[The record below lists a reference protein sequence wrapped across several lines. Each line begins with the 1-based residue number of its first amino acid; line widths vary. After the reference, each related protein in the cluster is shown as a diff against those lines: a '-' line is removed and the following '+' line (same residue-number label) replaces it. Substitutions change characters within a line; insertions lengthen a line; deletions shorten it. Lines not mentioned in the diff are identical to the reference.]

1 MQLFYTPQHARVGD
15 VIPYYEDGKFHLFY
29 LKNWNPYFGSDRKDG
44 WHLLNTK
51 DMVHYG
57 PETAIGILGGT
68 GSVIKADGIYHLY
81 YCVFEQNP
89 QRQYVCHATSSDL
102 DSWTKHEEE
111 TFGPDETI
119 YLPTDWRD
127 PYVFWNEEENCWWM
141 IFAAQKKGKT
151 TRRGCVGLCKS
162 KDLHHW
168 DYCEPFYAPM
178 NAQCAFECPDFFRMG
193 DWYYLVFSSYAD
205 RYQTMYRKSRSPYG
219 PWQTPEID
227 TFDTRAF
234 YAAKTGSDGVHRYV
248 YGWNPTREV
257 NEHNFDP
264 PGYPGKDCN
273 TWDWGGSLV
282 VHELWQDE
290 NGDLF
295 VKPIP
300 QVLEAV
306 GWEEPLQ
313 MQALTGEWKL
323 EKNQAEVDAP
333 YDFGAL
339 LLNPVGETSRLSFD
353 VEVDGDCPS
362 VGIAVHVEETF
373 TVGYYLLIDFG
384 RRRIEFKSG
393 VRMTE
398 RGGQMF
404 PYEVEL
410 ERPLPSSTGRSFHVD
425 VIADGTILEAYVD
438 GKIAL
443 GTRMYDQ
450 TGGCFGLYAS
460 DGKAV
465 FRDIKV
471 FHA

>member
-1 MQLFYTPQHARVGD
+1 MDRGRRRKLIRSTRVLFMRQRREVMAFTDTFTAGIRQEKSTSTILIRRD
-15 VIPYYEDGKFHLFY
+15 IPEK
-29 LKNWNPYFGSDRKDG
+29 
-44 WHLLNTK
+44 
-51 DMVHYG
+51 
-57 PETAIGILGGT
+57 TAIPGT
-68 GSVIKADGIYHLY
+68 G
-81 YCVFEQNP
+81 
-89 QRQYVCHATSSDL
+89 
-102 DSWTKHEEE
+102 EE
-111 TFGPDETI
+111 
-119 YLPTDWRD
+119 
-127 PYVFWNEEENCWWM
+127 VWW
-141 IFAAQKKGKT
+141 
-151 TRRGCVGLCKS
+151 C
-162 KDLHHW
+162 
-168 DYCEPFYAPM
+168 
-178 NAQCAFECPDFFRMG
+178 
-193 DWYYLVFSSYAD
+193 
-205 RYQTMYRKSRSPYG
+205 
-219 PWQTPEID
+219 
-227 TFDTRAF
+227 
-234 YAAKTGSDGVHRYV
+234 
-248 YGWNPTREV
+248 
-257 NEHNFDP
+257 
-264 PGYPGKDCN
+264 
-273 TWDWGGSLV
+273 
-282 VHELWQDE
+282 

-306 GWEEPLQ
+306 GREEPLQ

-323 EKNQAEVDAP
+323 EKDQAEVDTP
-333 YDFGAL
+333 YDFSAL

-353 VEVDGDCPS
+353 VEVAGDNPS
-362 VGIAVHVEETF
+362 IGIAVHVGETF

-410 ERPLPSSTGRSFHVD
+410 ERPLPMSTGKSFHVD

-465 FRDIKV
+465 FWDIKV

>member
-1 MQLFYTPQHARVGD
+1 MSLYFRPEKAVLGD
-15 VIPYYEDGKFHLFY
+15 VIPYYDNGVFKPFY
-29 LKNWNPYFGSDRKDG
+29 LRNYRANRDEQHQDSWVMLSTTDHIHYTEHD
-44 WHLLNTK
+44 TK
-51 DMVHYG
+51 IV
-57 PETAIGILGGT
+57 GGT
-68 GSVIKADGIYHLY
+68 GSVIKVDGLYHMF
-81 YCVFEQNP
+81 YCTFRKLPEKN
-89 QRQYVCHATSSDL
+89 YMNHAVSTDL
-102 DSWTKHEEE
+102 DVWTEIPEDR
-111 TFGPDETI
+111 FASDDVI
-119 YLPTDWRD
+119 YEPIHWRD
-127 PYVFWNEEENCWWM
+127 PFVFWSEEENCWWM

-306 GWEEPLQ
+306 GWEETLQ

>member
-1 MQLFYTPQHARVGD
+1 M
-15 VIPYYEDGKFHLFY
+15 
-29 LKNWNPYFGSDRKDG
+29 
-44 WHLLNTK
+44 
-51 DMVHYG
+51 
-57 PETAIGILGGT
+57 
-68 GSVIKADGIYHLY
+68 
-81 YCVFEQNP
+81 
-89 QRQYVCHATSSDL
+89 
-102 DSWTKHEEE
+102 
-111 TFGPDETI
+111 
-119 YLPTDWRD
+119 
-127 PYVFWNEEENCWWM
+127 
-141 IFAAQKKGKT
+141 
-151 TRRGCVGLCKS
+151 
-162 KDLHHW
+162 
-168 DYCEPFYAPM
+168 
-178 NAQCAFECPDFFRMG
+178 
-193 DWYYLVFSSYAD
+193 
-205 RYQTMYRKSRSPYG
+205 
-219 PWQTPEID
+219 
-227 TFDTRAF
+227 
-234 YAAKTGSDGVHRYV
+234 
-248 YGWNPTREV
+248 
-257 NEHNFDP
+257 
-264 PGYPGKDCN
+264 
-273 TWDWGGSLV
+273 

-306 GWEEPLQ
+306 GREEPLQ

-323 EKNQAEVDAP
+323 EKDQAKGETP
-333 YDFGAL
+333 YDFSAL

-353 VEVDGDCPS
+353 VEVAGDNPS
-362 VGIAVHVEETF
+362 IGIAVHVGETF

-410 ERPLPSSTGRSFHVD
+410 ERPLPMSTGKSFHVD

>member
-1 MQLFYTPQHARVGD
+1 MKIGKRPARILLYEQVVEDLCLLIDRGDFEPGDQLPSERELIEKLNVSRNVLREAFHVLESRGVIVSHQGKGRFLRESPISGKEKRYDSLSKNLECYSMIEAYEVRQALEEKAVELIIKNASEKDIDELEEALQH
-15 VIPYYEDGKFHLFY
+15 L
-29 LKNWNPYFGSDRKDG
+29 RK
-44 WHLLNTK
+44 K
-51 DMVHYG
+51 Y
-57 PETAIGILGGT
+57 
-68 GSVIKADGIYHLY
+68 
-81 YCVFEQNP
+81 
-89 QRQYVCHATSSDL
+89 
-102 DSWTKHEEE
+102 EE
-111 TFGPDETI
+111 TGRTSGEFE
-119 YLPTDWRD
+119 
-127 PYVFWNEEENCWWM
+127 
-141 IFAAQKKGKT
+141 
-151 TRRGCVGLCKS
+151 
-162 KDLHHW
+162 LH
-168 DYCEPFYAPM
+168 
-178 NAQCAFECPDFFRMG
+178 R
-193 DWYYLVFSSYAD
+193 L
-205 RYQTMYRKSRSPYG
+205 
-219 PWQTPEID
+219 
-227 TFDTRAF
+227 

-306 GWEEPLQ
+306 GREEPLQ

-323 EKNQAEVDAP
+323 EKDQAKVDTP
-333 YDFGAL
+333 YDFSAL

-353 VEVDGDCPS
+353 VEVAGDNPS
-362 VGIAVHVEETF
+362 IGIAVHVGETF

-410 ERPLPSSTGRSFHVD
+410 ERPLPMSTGKSFHVD

>member
-1 MQLFYTPQHARVGD
+1 MATKDGATYESLGELIPCGGRDEQDAAIGTGGTIYNPVDKLYYTFYTGN
-15 VIPYYEDGKFHLFY
+15 KFKPSSDQNAQVVMVATSPDFKTWTKNRTFY
-29 LKNWNPYFGSDRKDG
+29 LKGD
-44 WHLLNTK
+44 T
-51 DMVHYG
+51 YG
-57 PETAIGILGGT
+57 YD
-68 GSVIKADGIYHLY
+68 KND
-81 YCVFEQNP
+81 F
-89 QRQYVCHATSSDL
+89 
-102 DSWTKHEEE
+102 
-111 TFGPDETI
+111 
-119 YLPTDWRD
+119 RD
-127 PYVFWNEEENCWWM
+127 PFLFQTEDGVYHMLIATRKNG
-141 IFAAQKKGKT
+141 KGHIAEFT
-151 TRRGCVGLCKS
+151 ST
-162 KDLHHW
+162 DLKEWASAGTFMTMMW
-168 DYCEPFYAPM
+168 DRFY
-178 NAQCAFECPDFFRMG
+178 ECPDVFKMG

-410 ERPLPSSTGRSFHVD
+410 ERPLPMSTGKSFHVD

>member
-1 MQLFYTPQHARVGD
+1 M
-15 VIPYYEDGKFHLFY
+15 
-29 LKNWNPYFGSDRKDG
+29 
-44 WHLLNTK
+44 
-51 DMVHYG
+51 
-57 PETAIGILGGT
+57 
-68 GSVIKADGIYHLY
+68 
-81 YCVFEQNP
+81 
-89 QRQYVCHATSSDL
+89 
-102 DSWTKHEEE
+102 
-111 TFGPDETI
+111 
-119 YLPTDWRD
+119 
-127 PYVFWNEEENCWWM
+127 
-141 IFAAQKKGKT
+141 
-151 TRRGCVGLCKS
+151 GLCKS
-162 KDLHHW
+162 KDLHLW

-300 QVLEAV
+300 QVREAV
-306 GWEEPLQ
+306 GREEPLQ

-323 EKNQAEVDAP
+323 EKDQAKADTP
-333 YDFGAL
+333 YDVRAL
-339 LLNPVGETSRLSFD
+339 LLNPVGETSRLSYD
-353 VEVDGDCPS
+353 VEVAGDNPS
-362 VGIAVHVEETF
+362 IGIAGHVGETF
-373 TVGYYLLIDFG
+373 TVGYFLLIDFG

-410 ERPLPSSTGRSFHVD
+410 ERPLPMSTGKSFHVD

-438 GKIAL
+438 GIIAL

>member
-1 MQLFYTPQHARVGD
+1 M
-15 VIPYYEDGKFHLFY
+15 
-29 LKNWNPYFGSDRKDG
+29 
-44 WHLLNTK
+44 
-51 DMVHYG
+51 
-57 PETAIGILGGT
+57 
-68 GSVIKADGIYHLY
+68 
-81 YCVFEQNP
+81 
-89 QRQYVCHATSSDL
+89 
-102 DSWTKHEEE
+102 
-111 TFGPDETI
+111 
-119 YLPTDWRD
+119 
-127 PYVFWNEEENCWWM
+127 
-141 IFAAQKKGKT
+141 
-151 TRRGCVGLCKS
+151 
-162 KDLHHW
+162 
-168 DYCEPFYAPM
+168 
-178 NAQCAFECPDFFRMG
+178 
-193 DWYYLVFSSYAD
+193 
-205 RYQTMYRKSRSPYG
+205 
-219 PWQTPEID
+219 
-227 TFDTRAF
+227 
-234 YAAKTGSDGVHRYV
+234 
-248 YGWNPTREV
+248 
-257 NEHNFDP
+257 
-264 PGYPGKDCN
+264 
-273 TWDWGGSLV
+273 

-362 VGIAVHVEETF
+362 VGIAVHVEEAF

-438 GKIAL
+438 GKVAL

-465 FRDIKV
+465 FRNIKI
-471 FHA
+471 FRA